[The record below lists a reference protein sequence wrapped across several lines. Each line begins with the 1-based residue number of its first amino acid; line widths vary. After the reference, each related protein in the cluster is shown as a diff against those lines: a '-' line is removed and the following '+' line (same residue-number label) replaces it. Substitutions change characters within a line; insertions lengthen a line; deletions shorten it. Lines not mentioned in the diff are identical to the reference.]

1 MAFETGHYGYGLIE
15 RALGAALGVDEG
27 VQRGALR
34 SRLKRLAQLGLPK
47 SLEGREGRRLY
58 SQEECHQML
67 VALLLGNIGLD
78 PTVVARAV
86 KKAWNPSAVVVRAV
100 KKAWKQNLKQGAIE
114 AAQEADAAEKKIG
127 NPIVLYAILRVV
139 SEPWR
144 TGDPNTALT
153 LVALRRR
160 YNEDTWKLAKK
171 RKMTDAEAAR
181 NADLLMTTFE
191 TLRPV
196 EWSAM
201 LNYTEAA
208 TDLHRALNRGE

>member
-1 MAFETGHYGYGLIE
+1 MAFETGYYGYGLIE
-15 RALGAALGVDEG
+15 RALGAALDVGEG

-34 SRLKRLAQLGLPK
+34 SRLKRFAQLGLPA
-47 SLEGREGRRLY
+47 SLEGQEGRRLY

-86 KKAWNPSAVVVRAV
+86 KKAW
-100 KKAWKQNLKQGAIE
+100 KQNLKRGAIE
-114 AAQEADAAEKKIG
+114 AADEADAAKKIG
-127 NPIVLYAILRVV
+127 NPMVLYAILRVV

-153 LVALRRR
+153 LVALHRRF
-160 YNEDTWKLAKK
+160 NENTWKLAKK

-181 NADLLMTTFE
+181 NADLLVTKFE
-191 TLRPV
+191 SLDPV

>member
-1 MAFETGHYGYGLIE
+1 MASERRGFATGHYGYGLIE
-15 RALGAALGVDEG
+15 RALGAALDVGES

-34 SRLKRLAQLGLPK
+34 SRLKRFAQLGLPEP
-47 SLEGREGRRLY
+47 LEGQEGRRLY

-67 VALLLGNIGLD
+67 IALLLCNVGLD

-86 KKAWNPSAVVVRAV
+86 KKAW
-100 KKAWKQNLKQGAIE
+100 KQNLKRAAIE
-114 AAQEADAAEKKIG
+114 AAQEADAAEKKTG

-153 LVALRRR
+153 ITALQRRS
-160 YNEDTWKLAKK
+160 K
-171 RKMTDAEAAR
+171 RSAGFG
-181 NADLLMTTFE
+181 FE
-191 TLRPV
+191 SLHPV
-196 EWSAM
+196 EWTAA

-208 TDLHRALNRGE
+208 IDLHRVLNRGE

>member
-1 MAFETGHYGYGLIE
+1 MASEHRGFAAGHYGYGLIE
-15 RALGAALGVDEG
+15 RALGAALGVGES

-34 SRLKRLAQLGLPK
+34 SRLKRLAQLGLPA
-47 SLEGREGRRLY
+47 SLEDQEGRRLY

-67 VALLLGNIGLD
+67 VALLLGNLGLD

-86 KKAWNPSAVVVRAV
+86 KKAW
-100 KKAWKQNLKQGAIE
+100 KQNLKRGTIE
-114 AAQEADAAEKKIG
+114 AAHEADSAERKVR
-127 NPIVLYAILRVV
+127 NPMVLHAKLRIV

-153 LVALRRR
+153 YVTLARR
-160 YNEDTWKLAKK
+160 YHAGTWRQATEK
-171 RKMTDAEAAR
+171 RKMTPGDAAR
-181 NADLLMTTFE
+181 VADLLVKEFE
-191 TLRPV
+191 TLDPV
-196 EWSAM
+196 EWTAA

>member
-1 MAFETGHYGYGLIE
+1 MASEHRGFYTGHYGYGLIE
-15 RALGAALGVDEG
+15 RALGAALNVDES

-34 SRLKRLAQLGLPK
+34 SRLKRFAQLGLPE
-47 SLEGREGRRLY
+47 SLKGQEGRRLY

-67 VALLLGNIGLD
+67 IALLLCNVGLD

-86 KKAWNPSAVVVRAV
+86 KKAW
-100 KKAWKQNLKQGAIE
+100 KQNLKRAAIE

-153 LVALRRR
+153 LSALRRR
-160 YNEDTWKLAKK
+160 FNEGTWKLAKK
-171 RKMTDAEAAR
+171 LKMTDAAAAR
-181 NADLLMTTFE
+181 NADLLVTTFE
-191 TLRPV
+191 TLRPG
-196 EWSAM
+196 EWITA
-201 LNYTEAA
+201 LNYTEVAA
-208 TDLHRALNRGE
+208 DFHRALNRGE